1 MPAVLSHQYFR
12 ASLAFRNKKVS
23 SDCACEDP
31 TKQTGVKATKQCR
44 VLLCTQWKTYD
55 TIPLPGFLPRAQITE
70 MGSGQVAKR
79 TGDPMYKGEEAAQRL
94 LVR

>member
-55 TIPLPGFLPRAQITE
+55 TIPLPGFHPRAQITE